1 MGLNVSGVSGGYG
14 PVPVIHD
21 VSLDVADGESV
32 ALLGRNGCGKTTLL
46 RGLMGMLPRCRGN
59 VSLQGVDLTEA
70 PTYLRARAGLGY
82 VPQGREIFPE
92 LTVEENLRLGHTLG
106 GRPMR
111 TPIPPEVLAH
121 FEWMHDRLGQLGG
134 TLSGGQQQ
142 MLAVARVLVANP
154 KVILLDEPTEG
165 LAPAVIDELAELLGR
180 IVREL
185 HLCVLVVEQNIG
197 FALVLAGRGY
207 IMEKGT
213 IVWSGNGDDLSNDAV
228 VGQYLTI

>member
-1 MGLNVSGVSGGYG
+1 MSLSVIGVSGGYG
-14 PVPVIHD
+14 QVPVIHD

-59 VSLQGVDLTEA
+59 VSLDDVDLTVA
-70 PTYLRARAGLGY
+70 PTYLRARAGLAY
-82 VPQGREIFPE
+82 VPQGREIFPD

-111 TPIPPEVLAH
+111 TPLPPSVLAH
-121 FEWMHDRLGQLGG
+121 FEWMHDRLGQRGG

-142 MLAVARVLVANP
+142 MLAIARVLVADP
-154 KVILLDEPTEG
+154 KIILLDEPTEG

-185 HLCVLVVEQNIG
+185 HLGVLIVEQNIG
-197 FALVLAGRGY
+197 FALALAGRGY

-213 IVWSGNGDDLSNDAV
+213 VVWSGDRDDLNNDVV